1 MNLDVIF
8 PQSGG
13 LPLGKRPPQ
22 RLAYRMMVLKHLKA
36 HLSVDLNYEPKHFPT
51 NDMPAALIA
60 IATQHAGHNITDLS
74 LVILRKC
81 WVGAPT

>member
-1 MNLDVIF
+1 
-8 PQSGG
+8 
-13 LPLGKRPPQ
+13 
-22 RLAYRMMVLKHLKA
+22 MMELKHLKA

-60 IATQHAGHNITDLS
+60 IATQQAGHNVTDLS
-74 LVILRKC
+74 LATMREY